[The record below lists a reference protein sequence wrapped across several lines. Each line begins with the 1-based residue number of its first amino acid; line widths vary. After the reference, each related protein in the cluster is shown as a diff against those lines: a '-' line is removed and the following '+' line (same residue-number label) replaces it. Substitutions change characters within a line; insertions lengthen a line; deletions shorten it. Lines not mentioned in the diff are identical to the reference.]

1 MKLFSLFR
9 VLLVSF
15 ILATVSIVSAQE
27 LNESAIEILTNT
39 DVVLMSKTNLSK
51 TLIINKIKDSKG
63 AFDISVQG
71 LVNLKNAGVDEEIIE
86 TMLEKGRLLR
96 EKISVGTATTGFS
109 DSQTV
114 LKSVP
119 PIVQS
124 PADAVHSAK
133 TIAIEKSSL
142 NPSRQ
147 ALEKELLKRMD
158 WQKLNLNIVR
168 FKEAADLR
176 IEVGRVPLSLV
187 THRYVFRIYDNRSG
201 TVIVAGETTSWG
213 SLAKNLARHISI
225 KLGSAAK

>member
-15 ILATVSIVSAQE
+15 VLATVSIASAQE
-27 LNESAIEILTNT
+27 SNESPIEILTNA

-63 AFDISVQG
+63 AFDVSVQG
-71 LVNLKNAGVDEEIIE
+71 LVNLKSAGVDEEIIE
-86 TMLEKGRLLR
+86 TMLEKSRLLR
-96 EKISVGTATTGFS
+96 GKVSVGTATTGFS

-114 LKSVP
+114 LESVP
-119 PIVQS
+119 PIVKN

-147 ALEKELLKRMD
+147 ALEKELLKRKD

-176 IEVGRVPLSLV
+176 IEIGRVPLSLV

-225 KLGSAAK
+225 KLGDAAQ

>member
-1 MKLFSLFR
+1 MKLFSLSK
-9 VLLVSF
+9 VLLFSF

-27 LNESAIEILTNT
+27 SNESSIEILTNA

-63 AFDISVQG
+63 AFDVSVQG
-71 LVNLKNAGVDEEIIE
+71 LVNLKNAGVEEEIIE
-86 TMLEKGRLLR
+86 TMLEKSRLLR
-96 EKISVGTATTGFS
+96 EKVSVGTATTGFS

-114 LKSVP
+114 LESVP
-119 PIVQS
+119 PIVQK
-124 PADAVHSAK
+124 PADAVRSAK
-133 TIAIEKSSL
+133 TVAIEKSSL

-147 ALEKELLKRMD
+147 ALEKELLKRKD

-176 IEVGRVPLSLV
+176 IEIGRVPLSLV

-225 KLGSAAK
+225 KLGGAA